1 MTPSTPLLKYL
12 NKHNILWF
20 PIYLEVVDGV
30 KKLQPYRETG
40 ARPKT
45 TDFKNLT
52 AQEIQARH
60 EWTTYDHIA
69 IDTNNIQ
76 QIDIDNP
83 DCELMECK
91 ENTPH
96 FLSTTKKLPHFF
108 VKFNLPEALVGKNM
122 FKLQEHGK
130 KVDYLNGCWSFAPR
144 DGVVVNADIDIVSID
159 IPDET
164 IVSQYKD
171 YNTDFSGIEIKE
183 ILGGIPATCP
193 YEVWLKIGMALKI
206 SGFSYEDWDTWSRNR
221 APDQQRPTEYKWEK
235 SFESPPDPD
244 EPEVKG
250 KVSFGT
256 LMMYLKQY
264 NPIKFREVQPK
275 LLNKEE
281 CIFIEDIEGNTYRTL
296 TNRSVAEL
304 FYNNFQDKY
313 VFDTDWYMFD
323 KVSGIM
329 KKLDKKMVEAYMLK
343 DSMTYIT
350 NLLNK
355 RMRTTEDEE
364 KINKYYK
371 IKNMTESSAFMKG
384 SFAFKE
390 TRFADSNFKKQLDTS
405 QQIFGFNNGVWDMD
419 VGVFRK
425 GVKTDYVS
433 QYVNFDWV
441 ATRDHDFFDNLIFSM
456 FEDQE
461 MADWFKKHLGSIFV
475 GGNPEE
481 HFYFWDGAGRNGK
494 GTMDTLLKS
503 ILGKFYCPLDVS
515 YFTVYKKNDNAPEP
529 HLLKMKDTKCV
540 MINELGEST
549 KLITNKIKQIS
560 GNDSIPA
567 RALYSNDVIDIDCAF
582 KCIIQ
587 TNHLPVFTDIDDGL
601 LNRICPIHFPFMFV
615 SDSVFD
621 AENPQHR
628 RANIELKGVCKEKKV
643 EFFNYVMDICVPA
656 YQNHGIT
663 PLPRMVQKN
672 INKYRSQI
680 DDVGAFALTEL
691 KEATF
696 LSGKEPITTNSMYNH
711 YQAWREQVVETEEKV
726 SRDKF
731 AKRLKSILGEGAYK
745 RAMVDHKKQSCIVGY
760 EFVNA
765 YEYTPKTNNN
775 NNNIYSRDY

>member
-1 MTPSTPLLKYL
+1 MPSSTPLTEYL

-20 PIYLEVVDGV
+20 PIYLEVIDGE

-40 ARPKT
+40 RRPKT
-45 TDFKNLT
+45 TDFKTLT
-52 AQEIQARH
+52 AQEIQARQ
-60 EWTTYDHIA
+60 EWATYKHIA

-76 QIDIDNP
+76 QIDVDDP
-83 DCELMECK
+83 ESKLLKYK
-91 ENTPH
+91 ETTPH

-108 VKFNLPEALVGKNM
+108 TKFNLPEGLVGKNM
-122 FKLQEHGK
+122 FKIQEYK
-130 KVDYLNGCWSFAPR
+130 KVDYLNGCWSFAPM
-144 DGVVVNADIDIVSID
+144 DGVVENADTEIQDLD

-164 IVSQYKD
+164 IIKKYKD
-171 YNTDFSGIEIKE
+171 YNTDYSGVEIKE
-183 ILGGIPATCP
+183 ILEAIPVAECS
-193 YEVWLKIGMALKI
+193 YEVWLKIGMALKM
-206 SGFSYEDWDTWSRNR
+206 SGKSYEDWDNWSRNR
-221 APDQQRPTEYKWEK
+221 RPDQQKPTEYKWDK
-235 SFESPPDPD
+235 SFEDPP
-244 EPEVKG
+244 EKGEEIKG
-250 KVSFGT
+250 KIGFGT
-256 LMMYLKQY
+256 IMMYLKQY

-281 CIFIEDIEGNTYRTL
+281 CIFIEDIEGNQYRTL
-296 TNRSVAEL
+296 TNRSVAEM
-304 FYNNFQDKY
+304 FYNNFQNKY

-323 KVSGIM
+323 DKSGIM

-343 DSMTYIT
+343 DNMTYIT

-355 RMRTTEDEE
+355 RMKTIEE
-364 KINKYYK
+364 QEKLNKYYK

-405 QQIFGFNNGVWDMD
+405 QDIFGFANGVWDMSEI
-419 VGVFRK
+419 GGHFRT
-425 GVKTDYVS
+425 GLKTDYVS
-433 QYVNFDWV
+433 QYVDFNWTDS
-441 ATRDHDFFDNLIFSM
+441 ADHDFFDNLIYSM
-456 FEDQE
+456 FEDKE

-515 YFTVYKKNDNAPEP
+515 YFTTYKKNDNAPEP

-615 SDSVFD
+615 SDDVFD
-621 AENPQHR
+621 PENTQHR
-628 RANIELKGVCKEKKV
+628 RADISLKGVCKEKKV
-643 EFFNYVMDICVPA
+643 EFFNYVMNICVPA
-656 YQNHGIT
+656 YRNHGIT
-663 PLPRMVQKN
+663 PFPRMVQKN

-680 DDVGAFALTEL
+680 DDVGTFAQTEL
-691 KEATF
+691 KEQQNGTISAQSLF
-696 LSGKEPITTNSMYNH
+696 AQYM
-711 YQAWREQVVETEEKV
+711 AWRSQVCETEVPTSK
-726 SRDKF
+726 DKF
-731 AKRLKSILGEGAYK
+731 SKRLKSILGEGAYK
-745 RAMVDHKKQSCIVGY
+745 RAMIDGSKQTCITGY
-760 EFVNA
+760 AFVN
-765 YEYTPKTNNN
+765 EYNYNNN
-775 NNNIYSRDY
+775 DW